1 MTTQLENALKN
12 TLTDEMKIVSES
24 ENIEIAALL
33 KLIRNGEVV
42 IPKNINHKFKARGIG
57 KTLKT
62 KVNVNIG
69 TSQDCQD
76 IEKELKKLEIAERFG
91 ADAVM
96 DLSTGGDLNKI
107 RNMILQKSGICVG
120 TVPVYEMAV
129 ISAGKYGT
137 TDKMDKELMFDV
149 IEKQCEQG
157 VDFITVHCGVT
168 KNVIEKLKFE
178 KRILNIVS
186 RGGAMLTS
194 WIEHNKCEN
203 PLYEHYDRLLKIA
216 KKYDVTLSLGD
227 GFRPGCLS
235 DATDRSQIQE
245 LLLLGELTDIA
256 RKEGVQVMI
265 EGPGHM
271 PLNQIQANME
281 LQKRLCHNA
290 PFYVLGPL
298 VTDIAPGYDHITSA
312 IGGALAAYYGA
323 DFLCYVTPA
332 EHLRLP
338 DIEDVKLG
346 LIASKIAAH
355 SADIAKGV
363 AGAKRIDDEMAFGR
377 MNLDWDTQIKC
388 AIDPELVRKVRIEN
402 KPKNKDVCTMCSEYC
417 AVKKIK
423 ETFNP
428 KTEVEH

>member
-1 MTTQLENALKN
+1 MTQIESALKN
-12 TLTDEMKIVSES
+12 SFTEEMKIVADS
-24 ENIEIAALL
+24 ENIEIEDVIE
-33 KLIRNGEVV
+33 LIKKGEVV

-57 KTLKT
+57 KNLRT

-76 IEKELKKLEIAERFG
+76 VEYELKKLEAAEKFG

-107 RNMILQKSGICVG
+107 RNLIIQKSGICMG

-129 ISAGKYGT
+129 ISAGKYGS

-168 KNVIEKLKFE
+168 KTVIEKLKFE

-194 WIEHNKCEN
+194 WIEYNKKEN

-235 DATDRSQIQE
+235 DATDRAQIQE
-245 LLLLGELTDIA
+245 LILLGELTELA
-256 RKEGVQVMI
+256 WKEGVQVMI
-265 EGPGHM
+265 EGPGHI
-271 PLNQIQANME
+271 PLNQIQSNME

-338 DIEDVKLG
+338 SLEDVKLG
-346 LIASKIAAH
+346 LIASRIAAH
-355 SADIAKGV
+355 SADIAKGI
-363 AGAKRIDDEMAFGR
+363 AGSKKIDDEMAAGR
-377 MNLDWDTQIKC
+377 MNLDWETQIKC
-388 AIDPELVRKVRIEN
+388 SIDPELVRKARNEN
-402 KPKNKDVCTMCSEYC
+402 QPKNKDVCTMCSDYC

-423 ETFNP
+423 ETFKN
-428 KTEVEH
+428 